1 MGGTPLTGLQQLPTV
16 TVNHQQTK
24 NRRLPD
30 SRRRLLRNQHNLP
43 VHLPMVRSWNG
54 QADTPE
60 MTAAI
65 TQRGLYDFAIGES
78 DGLGVELML
87 VAMQV
92 SGGDIGVLV
101 GSAVAIFS

>member
-1 MGGTPLTGLQQLPTV
+1 
-16 TVNHQQTK
+16 
-24 NRRLPD
+24 
-30 SRRRLLRNQHNLP
+30 
-43 VHLPMVRSWNG
+43 
-54 QADTPE
+54 

-78 DGLGVELML
+78 DGTGVELML

-101 GSAVAIFS
+101 VAILIIALLVWGFS